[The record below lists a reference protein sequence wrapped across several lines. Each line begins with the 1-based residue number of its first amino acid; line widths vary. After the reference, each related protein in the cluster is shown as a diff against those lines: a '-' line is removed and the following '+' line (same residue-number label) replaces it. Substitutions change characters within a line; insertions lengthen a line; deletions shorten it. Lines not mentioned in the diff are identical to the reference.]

1 MPADVNLNSVSAWNF
16 TMLYVLTET
25 VLSIDITALSLSG
38 SAMPLPQKFF
48 SIPSSNIGSIHF
60 RFYHQARS
68 YDLNLWPCK
77 FLTTN
82 PSIRHQYGLSDRKG
96 IRTVKKIISGN
107 TIQVVVIATN
117 CTLNPLWPKQR
128 TIIQQYGDW
137 YTGR

>member
-1 MPADVNLNSVSAWNF
+1 MSISIASARG
-16 TMLYVLTET
+16 TSPCCMYSPRQSCPSTSL
-25 VLSIDITALSLSG
+25 LSLSLRLRHAAA
-38 SAMPLPQKFF
+38 SKVLLYTVF
-48 SIPSSNIGSIHF
+48 NIGSIHF